1 MQKVESPLASFIISR
16 ITMVKD
22 VCVELVTLRLITFV
36 TKVKFY
42 ADIILPCLF
51 IPAFYDQILHLNGN
65 QSPFFYRC
73 KKDLP
78 KMNLWVVKTF

>member
-1 MQKVESPLASFIISR
+1 MQKVESPLVSFIISR

-42 ADIILPCLF
+42 ADIILPCLLF
-51 IPAFYDQILHLNGN
+51 LLFMLK
-65 QSPFFYRC
+65 SS
-73 KKDLP
+73 
-78 KMNLWVVKTF
+78 T